1 MLSANQLLE
10 PSVDVLLERKL
21 VETFL
26 QQIRFIYQQRKLVYL
41 SKTDI
46 VYVDPLGIFM
56 RYVRIIA
63 LLCPGL
69 EFLLSGL
76 V

>member
-63 LLCPGL
+63 LLCPRL